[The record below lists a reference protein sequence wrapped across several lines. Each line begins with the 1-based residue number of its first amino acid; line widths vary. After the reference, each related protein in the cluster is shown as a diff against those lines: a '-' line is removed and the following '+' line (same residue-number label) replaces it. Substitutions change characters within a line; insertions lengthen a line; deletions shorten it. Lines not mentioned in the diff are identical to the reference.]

1 MAFLDRFTG
10 DNDYRRAARSEKA
23 AHEAATAASKS
34 QEELNKAQAAA
45 VNLKSAAEER
55 AQFAD
60 TMANLTFSG
69 EAKDICHDFEVI
81 YNYWLD
87 KDLKS
92 NQKKVVNEKLELG
105 MLALKNADP
114 VKGAFY
120 EKKVKAEKKKR
131 LLKNLLLWIG
141 IPLACIIFILIAIA
155 FS

>member
-34 QEELNKAQAAA
+34 QEELNNAQAEA

-69 EAKDICHDFEVI
+69 EAKDICHDFEVV
-81 YNYWLD
+81 YSYWLD

-131 LLKNLLLWIG
+131 LLKKLLLWIG
-141 IPLACIIFILIAIA
+141 IPLAWIIFMLIVC
-155 FS
+155 SQL